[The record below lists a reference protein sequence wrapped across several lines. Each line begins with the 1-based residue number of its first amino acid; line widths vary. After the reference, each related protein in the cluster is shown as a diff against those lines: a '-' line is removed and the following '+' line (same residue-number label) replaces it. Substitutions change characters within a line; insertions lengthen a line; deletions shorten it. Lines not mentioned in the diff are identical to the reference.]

1 MENENA
7 ADFTSI
13 FDELMPRAKF
23 EDAPYELLSTEIVK
37 LQNDDKLK
45 HKINIAIRNVLL
57 KRYILA
63 NFSCD

>member
-1 MENENA
+1 MDKDNA

-57 KRYILA
+57 K
-63 NFSCD
+63 

>member
-1 MENENA
+1 MDNEHA
-7 ADFTSI
+7 ADFISI
-13 FDELMPRAKF
+13 FDELMLRAKF

-63 NFSCD
+63 NFNCD